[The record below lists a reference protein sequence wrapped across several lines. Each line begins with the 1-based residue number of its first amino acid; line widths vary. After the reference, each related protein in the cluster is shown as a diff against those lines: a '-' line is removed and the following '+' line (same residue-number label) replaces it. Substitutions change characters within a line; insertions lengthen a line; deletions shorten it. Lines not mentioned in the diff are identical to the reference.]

1 MVELVVTNYLMT
13 LDALIEALQKV
24 RTEQFNGDGT
34 GEVNVYRARTED
46 DFDIVSV
53 ETYAPN
59 IVELCIR

>member
-1 MVELVVTNYLMT
+1 MT